1 MRIDESSL
9 PKGRSVK
16 VRCPH
21 CNEIGPTQDPVSF
34 TGAVDGRLDSSTQ
47 PFDETMDD
55 LRRALPRDKSPLF
68 PSSVASDFRFSAERE
83 AISPRKTILSRRLKV
98 LLWAVGSLLVV
109 GFFALLVN
117 IILPG
122 PYGAGSDTGAPPE
135 EEAFTRPVEKPRPS
149 QLEKD
154 AGRSP
159 TRR

>member
-1 MRIDESSL
+1 MRIDQSGL

-21 CNEIGPTQDPVSF
+21 CNEIGPMQDPVSF

-55 LRRALPRDKSPLF
+55 LRRALPRDESLSF
-68 PSSVASDFRFSAERE
+68 PSSVASDFRFPAERE
-83 AISPRKTILSRRLKV
+83 TVPPRKTMLSSRLKI

-109 GFFALLVN
+109 AFFALLVN

-122 PYGAGSDTGAPPE
+122 PYGAGSETGAPPE
-135 EEAFTRPVEKPRPS
+135 EEAFTRPVEKPRPTR
-149 QLEKD
+149 LEKD

-159 TRR
+159 ARR

>member
-1 MRIDESSL
+1 MRIDAGGL

-21 CNEIGPTQDPVSF
+21 CNEIGPMQDSVSF

-47 PFDETMDD
+47 PLDDTMDD
-55 LRRALPRDKSPLF
+55 LRRTLPRDKSPLF
-68 PSSVASDFRFSAERE
+68 PTSVASDFRFPAERE
-83 AISPRKTILSRRLKV
+83 AVAPRKAILSRRLKI

-109 GFFALLVN
+109 SFFALLVN

-122 PYGAGSDTGAPPE
+122 PYGAGSDTGSPPG